1 MQSPYPLTLAM
12 TNDYECAYQSRKYKA
27 DDDDDDDVYDG
38 IDDGDSREIKTDN
51 IDDWCIDI
59 SVP

>member
-1 MQSPYPLTLAM
+1 M

-38 IDDGDSREIKTDN
+38 IDDGDSRKMKKDN
-51 IDDWCIDI
+51 IDIA
-59 SVP
+59 VP